1 MSYDFPASPTED
13 QEFTPSGGP
22 TYVYKAPVWTAKPV
36 ASGGGGGPADWDDI
50 TDKPATFPPTVPIAW
65 TDVSGKPVTY
75 PPTVPIA
82 WSNINGQPATYPPT
96 LPIAQSGVTNLTT
109 DLAAKEPALPAGGT
123 ASNFLRGDKTWAVP
137 AGGGGGS
144 GDVVGPASAT
154 DTALARFSG
163 TTGKLVKDSTLFM
176 ADNGTFTLKSGANTI
191 LSYQNTAP
199 ASSTGGLVLTA
210 MPPHGQQFY
219 VFPRSDID
227 GSTHMSGWIT
237 FDGPVTLPAANPTA
251 AREAAHK
258 KYVDD
263 TVAAIPAAPD
273 EVVGGKITIASTAPS
288 SPAVNDVWIDTT

>member
-1 MSYDFPASPTED
+1 MSYDFPASPAEN

-22 TYVYKAPVWTAKPV
+22 TYVYKAPVWTAAPV
-36 ASGGGGGPADWDDI
+36 ASGGGGPADWDDI

-65 TDVSGKPVTY
+65 TDVSGKPATY
-75 PPTVPIA
+75 PPTVPIN
-82 WSNINGQPATYPPT
+82 WSNITGQPATYPPT

-191 LSYQNTAP
+191 FSYQNTAP
-199 ASSTGGLVLTA
+199 VSSTGGLVLTA
-210 MPPHGQQFY
+210 LPPHGQTFY
-219 VFPRSDID
+219 VMPRSDVD
-227 GSTHMSGWIT
+227 GGTHLSGYVT
-237 FDGPVTLPAANPTA
+237 FDGPITVEVTPTA
-251 AREAAHK
+251 NGHAASK

-263 TVAAIPAAPD
+263 KVAAIPAAPD
-273 EVVGGKITIASTAPS
+273 EVVGGVITIGTTAPS